1 MYWET
6 LPKGQYFLMH
16 SLWQISGTH
25 PRTENIDDANEHNVD
40 ICRQAKCHHFPR
52 LRCAKSP
59 ALGKSLGSRVESG
72 IHSLIHGYL
81 NTSIH
86 SSSRQSVQIQ
96 CQKSCY
102 GRKVWILKVKK
113 ITLYYLVGMCSTIF
127 LKVCSFQMEAEL
139 LM

>member
-1 MYWET
+1 MYLEI

-16 SLWQISGTH
+16 SLWRISGIH
-25 PRTENIDDANEHNVD
+25 PRTENIDDANEYNVD

-81 NTSIH
+81 NTFLLSAECTD
-86 SSSRQSVQIQ
+86 SMPEVMLWK
-96 CQKSCY
+96 KSLDIESEKNY
-102 GRKVWILKVKK
+102 IILFGRDVFYNFPESL
-113 ITLYYLVGMCSTIF
+113 
-127 LKVCSFQMEAEL
+127 
-139 LM
+139 